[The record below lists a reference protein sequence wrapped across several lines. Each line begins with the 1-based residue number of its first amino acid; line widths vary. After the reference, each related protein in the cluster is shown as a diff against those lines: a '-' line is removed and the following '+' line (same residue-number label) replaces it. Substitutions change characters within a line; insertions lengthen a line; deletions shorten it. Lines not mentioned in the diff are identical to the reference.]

1 MKKRKYTVTE
11 VLKAYRVFVNNMLE
25 GEIDSKMFLKK
36 FSDIEVDTLPES
48 VRDIV
53 SEKVSEYVNAIEV
66 IKYDIAKKRK

>member
-36 FSDIEVDTLPES
+36 FSDIEVDELPES